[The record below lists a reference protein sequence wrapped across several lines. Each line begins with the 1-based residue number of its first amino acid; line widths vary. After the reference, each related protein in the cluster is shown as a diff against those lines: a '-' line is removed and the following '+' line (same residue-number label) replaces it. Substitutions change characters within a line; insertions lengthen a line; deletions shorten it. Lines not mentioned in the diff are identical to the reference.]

1 MSYGL
6 IFENRQQFVGKT
18 SDACGS
24 SDLPAVTWVTK
35 SRSRSGTV
43 TSNYR
48 RIVAKNQKL
57 PQNDYSAW
65 GFDCNVK
72 PYRTISD
79 PYYAFCGGGDPILT
93 QRRYIQYPKQT
104 GYCVT
109 NVSHDAGVLQ
119 SSIRDCQNKA
129 ADGSANFALMFAER
143 KQVYSLV
150 MNTAKRLANVRKTL
164 ADYAFKRV
172 RHEYAVRTIEAQ
184 LSFGSRKFRVTDIR
198 DQNRFRRNTSWYRPA
213 FDHRR
218 LSGNLASD
226 WLAVQYGVV
235 PLLHD
240 VVDAAEHFA
249 QRALDAEKDPSKPM
263 LVRFVG
269 RASKTVNFVGGVGN
283 GIRGSTKHQARTTLN
298 FKVNVSYLRQAQQT
312 GILNL
317 ASLGWELIPYS
328 FVVDWFADVGD
339 YLNRISY
346 TAGLTFVDGF
356 HSRKSE
362 ITYTGSFTDTTH
374 GLLQAASVSGSVF
387 KVTRT
392 PIQTPPAT
400 IGVGWVGDG
409 LGLTRSLNAIALLR
423 QQMPSSPDEW
433 RNSRVRKLR

>member
-6 IFENRQQFVGKT
+6 IFENRLEFIGKT
-18 SDACGS
+18 TNACGTF
-24 SDLPAVTWVTK
+24 DLPAKTWVTK

-43 TSNYR
+43 TPGYR
-48 RIVAKNQKL
+48 QKVAKGQRL
-57 PQNDYSAW
+57 PENSYSAW
-65 GFDCNVK
+65 GFDCDVQ
-72 PYRTISD
+72 PYRTARG
-79 PYYAFCGGGDPILT
+79 PYYASCSNGFAGYTSDLSIS
-93 QRRYIQYPKQT
+93 YPGQT
-104 GYCVT
+104 GYSVT
-109 NVSHDAGVLQ
+109 NVSHDIQVLQ
-119 SSIRDCQNKA
+119 NSLRNCQNKA

-150 MNTAKRLANVRKTL
+150 AETARRLANVRKTL

-172 RHEYAVRTIEAQ
+172 KHEYAVRTIEAQ
-184 LSFGSRKFRVTDIR
+184 LSFGKHKFRVTDVR

-226 WLAVQYGVV
+226 WLAFQYGIV

-240 VVDAAEHFA
+240 VVDTAEHYA
-249 QRALDAEKDPSKPM
+249 QRALDAEKDPTKPM
-263 LVRFVG
+263 LVRFTG
-269 RASKTVNFVGGVGN
+269 RAKQTKDYVGGVGN
-283 GIRGSTKHQARTTLN
+283 GIRGSIKHQARTTMN
-298 FKVNVSYLRQAQQT
+298 FKVNVNYLRQAQQT

-356 HSRKSE
+356 YSQKSE
-362 ITYTGSFTDTTH
+362 INYSGSFSDTAYR
-374 GLLQAASVSGSVF
+374 LLSPATVNGSVF
-387 KVTRT
+387 RVTRT
-392 PIQTPPAT
+392 PFYAPPAAVS
-400 IGVGWVGDG
+400 VGWTGDG
-409 LGLTRSLNAIALLR
+409 IGLTRSLNAIALLR
-423 QQMPSSPDEW
+423 QQVPSSPDEW
-433 RNSRVRKLR
+433 HNSRVRKLR